1 MSDPFVLKQH
11 TLHIDRWE
19 NHIPGLTAGFTARTG
34 GVSDAPFHTNN
45 LGLHV
50 HDDAGSVISNRK
62 QLAETLQFPL
72 SSWVAAA
79 QTHED
84 QIVKVS
90 SPLAGSGAVSYEDT
104 IKRTDAFYT
113 SEPDLLLT
121 LAYADCVPIYFL
133 NEEKGL
139 IGIAH
144 AGWQGTVKNI
154 VGKMVRLWHE
164 MENVHPGTVY
174 AAIGPSIG
182 PCCYIVDDKVIS
194 QLDEVLTNRK
204 TYKEI
209 AENQF
214 SLHLKEANFHLLVNE
229 GVPPENILVSD
240 YCTSCQ
246 GDHFFSHRR
255 DFGQTGRM
263 LGFIGRK

>member
-1 MSDPFVLKQH
+1 MSDPFVLKENN
-11 TLHIDRWE
+11 LHIAQWE
-19 NHIPGLTAGFTARTG
+19 QSVSGLTAGFTSRTG

-45 LGLHV
+45 MGLHV
-50 HDDAGSVISNRK
+50 NDNYESVIANRSQLAGSVH
-62 QLAETLQFPL
+62 FPL
-72 SSWVAAA
+72 SSWIAAA

-90 SPLAGSGAVSYEDT
+90 APLAGSGSLSYDDT

-113 SEPDLLLT
+113 SETNLLLT
-121 LAYADCVPIYFL
+121 MAYADCVPIYFL

-154 VGKMVRLWHE
+154 VGKMVRLWKE
-164 MENVHPGTVY
+164 MEDVHPGTVY

-182 PCCYIVDDKVIS
+182 SCCYLVDDRVIS
-194 QLDEVLTNRK
+194 SLDEVLPNRK

-209 AENQF
+209 SDNQY
-214 SLHLKEANFHLLVNE
+214 SLHLKEANFHLLINE

-240 YCTSCQ
+240 YCTSCHE
-246 GDHFFSHRR
+246 DYFFSHRR
-255 DFGQTGRM
+255 DFGKTGRM